1 MVNIDPE
8 FGKWIPPLTSE
19 EYSGLEKSILS
30 EGCRDPLVV
39 WGEIIVDGHNRY
51 KICQKH
57 GIPFNTVGISFATRD
72 DAKIWILENQMARR
86 NLHPIDRIALVKEVE
101 PLIAAR
107 AKERHDATLPKP
119 GEQGFREVQ
128 KSAPH
133 EKTRDECAR
142 RVDKDPFSPYDLAIT
157 LFDYA
162 TLTEGKEI
170 CRVDVENKPK
180 NEFPKT
186 GLPEEWI
193 RTKNGYPNRGA
204 SFLIRKTRKI
214 INFDRDVYAL
224 YDNRPYPRIIWAPY
238 KTIRD
243 FGILDDRSGYGS
255 KNQFISIRPHHT
267 HLLHFGYRSL
277 IEWCVRL
284 KNQEVPP

>member
-142 RVDKDPFSPYDLAIT
+142 LAGVEVEPSAHFPTHSTPAGPRTTPGRGMVSSPIHG
-157 LFDYA
+157 
-162 TLTEGKEI
+162 EG
-170 CRVDVENKPK
+170 
-180 NEFPKT
+180 
-186 GLPEEWI
+186 
-193 RTKNGYPNRGA
+193 
-204 SFLIRKTRKI
+204 
-214 INFDRDVYAL
+214 
-224 YDNRPYPRIIWAPY
+224 
-238 KTIRD
+238 
-243 FGILDDRSGYGS
+243 
-255 KNQFISIRPHHT
+255 Q
-267 HLLHFGYRSL
+267 
-277 IEWCVRL
+277 
-284 KNQEVPP
+284 